1 MRPVLTLAL
10 KDLKVLFRVRSALFF
25 AIGWP
30 ICMAILFGLMF
41 GGSGQPRKLPVVVV
55 DEDGTAMSG
64 EFVEK
69 MVTREGMEVSRADR
83 ATATDLVRHGRRAAA
98 VIVPAGYGAAS
109 ERPPFSGAPPT
120 LELLA
125 DPSRK
130 AEGAMLEGLL
140 FGLSAERLQRML
152 PGVETTMAASG
163 RAQGRTTASTAPV
176 AGAGWK
182 PVEIE
187 RRDITADRE
196 GPRSGFDVSFVQGL
210 VWGLIGCAMTFAI
223 SLVAERTHGTLI
235 RLRMAPLTAA
245 QVLGGKAAA
254 CFLALLL
261 MQSVLLGLGVFVFK
275 VGVASPLA
283 LIVSMICAAV
293 AFVGVMMLVASLG
306 SNEQATSGAGWAML
320 MPMSLFGGGMVP
332 LFVMPAWMAPFSSF
346 SIVKWAV
353 LGFEGAIWRGFAPA
367 DFLLPW
373 GILLAVGAAG
383 FLLGAR
389 NLRRTV
395 V

>member
-41 GGSGQPRKLPVVVV
+41 GGSGQPRKLPVAVV
-55 DEDGTAMSG
+55 DEDGTAMSR
-64 EFVEK
+64 EFVEQ
-69 MVTREGMEVSRADR
+69 MVKREGMEVSRADR
-83 ATATDLVRHGRRAAA
+83 ATATDLVRHGRRVAA

-109 ERPPFSGAPPT
+109 ERPPFAGTPPT

-140 FGLSAERLQRML
+140 FGLSAERLQRM
-152 PGVETTMAASG
+152 PSGVETPPAAS
-163 RAQGRTTASTAPV
+163 AQGKTASTTAPV
-176 AGAGWK
+176 AASGWK
-182 PVEIE
+182 PVEIV
-187 RRDITADRE
+187 RQDITADRD

-235 RLRMAPLTAA
+235 RLRMAPLSAA

-275 VGVASPLA
+275 VGVSSPLA
-283 LIVSMICAAV
+283 LIVSMICAAA

-332 LFVMPAWMAPFSSF
+332 LFVMPAWMAPFSNF

-389 NLRRTV
+389 NLRRTAV
-395 V
+395 